1 MPIPSPAP
9 SETQD
14 EFIQRCMIDLKAEYE
29 DQEQRLAICYQQW
42 RSKK

>member
-1 MPIPSPAP
+1 MPIPNPNA

-14 EFIQRCMIDLKAEYE
+14 DFIQRCMIDLKNEYL